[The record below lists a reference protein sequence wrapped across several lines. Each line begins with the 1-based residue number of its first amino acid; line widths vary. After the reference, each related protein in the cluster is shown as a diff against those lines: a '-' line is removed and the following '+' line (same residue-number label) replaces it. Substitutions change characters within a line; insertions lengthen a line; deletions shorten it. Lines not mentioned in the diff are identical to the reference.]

1 MKQQLTLFL
10 LQLSIGLGSFS
21 LHGQE
26 LSPIQN
32 FETKDYQ
39 GDNQNW
45 MIAQAENGLIYV
57 ANNEGLLEYDGS
69 RWTLYP
75 SPSSSIIR
83 SVNIAGDRIYTGCF
97 AEIGYWK
104 KNKLGVLEYTSLKP
118 HFDQESL
125 KDQQFWNIL
134 EHNGWV
140 LFQTSHQ
147 ILLYNPSNNNSYA
160 IEADNLI
167 YKLFKID
174 NEIYYHV
181 ANEGIY
187 AFKDGKPTLYIDA
200 PEVISDRIINI
211 FRLDDQLVLL
221 TRTSGLYS
229 FSNDRLQEWKIP
241 ANQILKNAN
250 IFTAIQL
257 SDKSLMLGTISKG
270 IIYLNESGEI
280 IYNINQKRGL
290 ANNTVLSLFE
300 DKRKNVWVGLD
311 NGITCINAK
320 SPIRIFVD
328 FDGELGTVYAT
339 KVHNGYF
346 YLGTNQGL
354 FCRKLDKIT
363 EPFKIIQGTA
373 GQVWH
378 LSSQDGTLFCGHH
391 LGTFVVHENTAIQI
405 SDQLG
410 AWGIRRIPNHDGLL
424 LQGNYNGLYVLHKHG
439 SNWEVRN
446 KIEGFDI
453 SSRYFEIDQH
463 NQIWVSHEHKGVFKL
478 KLNDSLI
485 RVTDVHEEASL
496 PEGKKSSLTSYQG
509 NIIYANEMGVFQ
521 YDEDLRAFLK
531 DTLLTKMVQPEK
543 SVSGKM
549 IVDVNERLW
558 RFSDQNISYVE
569 RDNLTNSMEIR
580 YIPIP
585 SDLRKGVSGFENIEY
600 LGRSQYLFGTANG
613 YLKLDLSDTYFYS
626 EDHWIQLT
634 SVSIKDRTDE
644 VVRLPVD
651 QEGTFDHD
659 QGIMTFSYSVPVYN
673 KFVDVKYQ
681 HKMNG
686 LVEGWSEW
694 SDKTEVSFENLPF
707 GQYQLEVRAKIGNE
721 LSVNTVYY
729 AFRVQR
735 PWYLS
740 NVAIIVYLF
749 LIYILAFITHKTYKR
764 HYHKKIR
771 NKELESQQ
779 MIMKVNNEKLNQEIE
794 SKNRELAIST
804 MSIIKKNE
812 MLNQIKTELERSEH
826 DSNRRAI
833 TLLNRNLNDEEDWKF
848 FEKAFNNADKYF
860 MDKLKTRH
868 PDLTHNDLRFCTYL
882 RLNLSSKEIAPLLN
896 ITIKSVETK
905 RYRLRQKMN
914 LEHDHNLIDYILEF

>member
-1 MKQQLTLFL
+1 
-10 LQLSIGLGSFS
+10 
-21 LHGQE
+21 
-26 LSPIQN
+26 
-32 FETKDYQ
+32 
-39 GDNQNW
+39 
-45 MIAQAENGLIYV
+45 
-57 ANNEGLLEYDGS
+57 
-69 RWTLYP
+69 
-75 SPSSSIIR
+75 
-83 SVNIAGDRIYTGCF
+83 
-97 AEIGYWK
+97 
-104 KNKLGVLEYTSLKP
+104 
-118 HFDQESL
+118 
-125 KDQQFWNIL
+125 
-134 EHNGWV
+134 
-140 LFQTSHQ
+140 QTSHQ

-167 YKLFKID
+167 YKLFKLD

-300 DKRKNVWVGLD
+300 DRRKNVWVGLD

-446 KIEGFDI
+446 KVEGFDI

-478 KLNDSLI
+478 KLNDSLT

-521 YDEDLRAFLK
+521 YDEDQRAFLK

-681 HKMNG
+681 YKMNG

-729 AFRVQR
+729 AFRVLR

-749 LIYILAFITHKTYKR
+749 LIYILAFVTHKTYKR

-812 MLNQIKTELERSEH
+812 MLNQIKTELERNEH

-848 FEKAFNNADKYF
+848 FEKAFNNADKDF

-868 PDLTHNDLRFCTYL
+868 PDLTHNDLRFCAYL